1 MTKVLAINSSPKK
14 ERSTTSLILDPFLD
28 GMKEAGAV
36 VELYYT
42 RDLKINP
49 CSGEFHCWVKQPG
62 ECYQRDDMQQLY
74 PKLKNDD
81 ILVFATPVYVDGITG
96 PLKTLVDRM
105 IPLVSPLFELRDG
118 HCRHPPREGVK
129 HGHLVLVSNCGFHEL
144 DNFDTLVLHMKALC
158 RNMSRTFAGALLRPQ
173 GPALRS
179 MIQMGQ
185 PFNDITTAA
194 KHAGRQLVEN
204 GKISSGI
211 LKMISRELVPRE
223 DYVREVNKQFQQTL
237 DMHVRA

>member
-14 ERSTTSLILDPFLD
+14 DKGNTSLILDPFLD
-28 GMKEAGAV
+28 GMREAGAD

-74 PKLKNDD
+74 PKLKEAD

-96 PLKTLVDRM
+96 PLKNVVDRM
-105 IPLVSPLFELRDG
+105 IPLVMPLYELRDG
-118 HCRHPPREGVK
+118 HCRHPPRAGVK
-129 HGHLVLVSNCGFHEL
+129 QGRLVLVSNCGFWEL
-144 DNFDTLVLHMKALC
+144 DNFDPLVLHMKALC
-158 RNMSRTFAGALLRPQ
+158 RNMNRVFSGALLRPQ

-179 MIQMGQ
+179 LMKMGR
-185 PFNDITTAA
+185 PVDDVFAAA
-194 KHAGRQLVEN
+194 KEAGRQLVETDM
-204 GKISSGI
+204 ISPDT
-211 LKMISRELVPRE
+211 LRTISRELVPLE
-223 DYVREVNKQFQQTL
+223 MYVQEINRGFQQAL
-237 DMHVRA
+237 DALAKT